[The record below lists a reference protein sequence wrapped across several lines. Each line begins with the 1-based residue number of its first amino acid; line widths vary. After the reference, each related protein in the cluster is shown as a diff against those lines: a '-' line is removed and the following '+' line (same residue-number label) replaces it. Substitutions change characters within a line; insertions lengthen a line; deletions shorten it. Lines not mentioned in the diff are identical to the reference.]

1 MTFVDQFNTKADIL
15 MERLEKFADS
25 KTIINLFTEINNATL
40 DAIAQ
45 VFKNNLI
52 RKSIMIV
59 KRIQISVKKDRVRY
73 EY

>member
-52 RKSIMIV
+52 RKSIYDSE
-59 KRIQISVKKDRVRY
+59 KNTNFC
-73 EY
+73 

>member
-52 RKSIMIV
+52 RKSIYDSE
-59 KRIQISVKKDRVRY
+59 KNTNFY
-73 EY
+73 